1 MSLLQFLILDYRFVG
16 HHRMAADA
24 AMPIRAIAN
33 ATETTR
39 GDCVSPVCGTEDAPA
54 CPFLTE
60 GSSGSPLVLLGSEV
74 LDGFWVVGSTDVAG
88 TVVAGV
94 VPGVPGVI

>member
-1 MSLLQFLILDYRFVG
+1 
-16 HHRMAADA
+16 MAADA

-39 GDCVSPVCGTEDAPA
+39 SDCVFPVCGTEDAPT

-60 GSSGSPLVLLGSEV
+60 GSSGPALVLLGSEV